1 MEKRVR
7 ASLVEPVHNRAPPAR
22 KLSVRKRKRPV
33 PSPPSLFSQ
42 EVQVC
47 VRAALPLPLDRPPLT
62 ISLVL
67 SPLLPPAGGAG
78 AEAAPAGTAAGLII
92 GLLISRAQQG
102 LCVWGGGGRGERW
115 PLRGRPQGLR
125 HRLVCRPKQGSISG

>member
-47 VRAALPLPLDRPPLT
+47 VRAALPLPLDRPPLP

-78 AEAAPAGTAAGLII
+78 AEASPVGTAAGLII

-102 LCVWGGGGRGERW
+102 LCVGGEVRGGRW
-115 PLRGRPQGLR
+115 PLRGWPQGLR
-125 HRLVCRPKQGSISG
+125 HRLVGRPKQGSISG